1 LGLTMLALR
10 AGVEVKDIDT
20 YHLGYVI
27 GPRINA
33 AGRIGSPLEA
43 VKLLVSNDEKQ
54 CKEIANDLNDVNFSR
69 QQMTIQI
76 LESAKKNVI
85 DTDNMI
91 FLLGEGWHEGIIGL
105 VAGKLEEEYCK
116 PVLVVTNNDG
126 VVKGSARSIKG
137 FNITQTLEKFNS
149 YLEKFGGHELAAGF
163 TAKRD
168 LVEEFKIEIVRYANN
183 TLTED
188 TLKRN
193 VNIDLY
199 LESESIDRKLLDN
212 MKVLEP
218 YGYGNPKP
226 LICLTN
232 LIIVKKYPMGKERS
246 HLKLMVK
253 GNGVELLQLV
263 LFNCFDDVQKLNE
276 NDEIDVIGYPSL
288 NVWNGNETIQFQV
301 KEWRYSK

>member
-1 LGLTMLALR
+1 LK
-10 AGVEVKDIDT
+10 VKDIDT

-149 YLEKFGGHELAAGF
+149 YLEKFGDMNCSWVYLPKGF
-163 TAKRD
+163 
-168 LVEEFKIEIVRYANN
+168 L
-183 TLTED
+183 
-188 TLKRN
+188 
-193 VNIDLY
+193 
-199 LESESIDRKLLDN
+199 
-212 MKVLEP
+212 
-218 YGYGNPKP
+218 
-226 LICLTN
+226 
-232 LIIVKKYPMGKERS
+232 
-246 HLKLMVK
+246 
-253 GNGVELLQLV
+253 
-263 LFNCFDDVQKLNE
+263 
-276 NDEIDVIGYPSL
+276 
-288 NVWNGNETIQFQV
+288 
-301 KEWRYSK
+301 